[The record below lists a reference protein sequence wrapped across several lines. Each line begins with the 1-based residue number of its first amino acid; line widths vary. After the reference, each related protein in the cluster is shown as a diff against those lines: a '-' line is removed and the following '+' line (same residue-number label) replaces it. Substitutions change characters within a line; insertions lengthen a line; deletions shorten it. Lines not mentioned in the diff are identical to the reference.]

1 MLKVHLECF
10 TECLHVS
17 AEGLVKSLL
26 GEVGGVGGGE
36 DGEDALLQALLR
48 SLRTVGRD
56 GLVSSWGQLGGKIIF
71 PEVSH
76 QLMKKFSQS
85 MFWGHWLI
93 MQKAFDM
100 FTPIHPS
107 PSRRKGVLIG
117 PFKALL
123 N

>member
-1 MLKVHLECF
+1 MLEVHLECF

-48 SLRTVGRD
+48 SLRTVGGD
-56 GLVSSWGQLGGKIIF
+56 ALVSSWGQLGGKIIF

-76 QLMKKFSQS
+76 QLMKKDFFLTSS
-85 MFWGHWLI
+85 L
-93 MQKAFDM
+93 KACFGDIGLSC
-100 FTPIHPS
+100 FTPP
-107 PSRRKGVLIG
+107 PLEE
-117 PFKALL
+117 KA
-123 N
+123 